1 MQQNKLKK
9 NGKKFTKLQP
19 KKPLT
24 LKMQAKI
31 NYNKE
36 NSISNRKPNKS
47 GKTLNK
53 ETIRIKA
60 IHQKMIKDQAKIQII
75 IKVEGKIMIASN
87 PIIQIKIIRVLIS
100 SHNKVE
106 IEFNQV
112 INQQMIMYDIINIL
126 LSNLLLKIKI
136 IWKFIY
142 PII

>member
-31 NYNKE
+31 SYNKE
-36 NSISNRKPNKS
+36 NSILNREPNKS

-53 ETIRIKA
+53 EIIRIKA

-75 IKVEGKIMIASN
+75 IKVEGKIMITSN

-100 SHNKVE
+100 SHNKVK

-112 INQQMIMYDIINIL
+112 INQRMIMYDIINIL